1 MASPPYAQSPTAI
14 SPPYPA
20 PAQLP
25 GKKRPSDG
33 AQSSHKRRK
42 ASALSVTSAASAHP
56 LRQTSFPPEA
66 RGRSASVDTQ
76 SIVSGSQVSAIS
88 GPPKK
93 KRGRKPKG
101 YYEALN
107 AENAAAAAKAGKAG
121 TAVSG
126 TGDGNQGEDEEDDND
141 MQMGVVDGET
151 RTQEQKQEEIR
162 LRAMLV
168 ENFDPDQMARYE
180 QWRAGKL
187 TESVVKRVRRPSM
200 APRSSLYLRTIADKH
215 PGRQRHSIS
224 VSAANSHLGH
234 QVSGQVLHRRAY

>member
-200 APRSSLYLRTIADKH
+200 ALR
-215 PGRQRHSIS
+215 PS
-224 VSAANSHLGH
+224 
-234 QVSGQVLHRRAY
+234 